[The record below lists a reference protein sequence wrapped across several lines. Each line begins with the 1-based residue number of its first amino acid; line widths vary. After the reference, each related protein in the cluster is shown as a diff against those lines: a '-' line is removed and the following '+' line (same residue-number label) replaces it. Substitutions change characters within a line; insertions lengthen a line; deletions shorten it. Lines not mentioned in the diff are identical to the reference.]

1 MLVLTLLYI
10 LLGVNL
16 IQVIIENGLEFYKN
30 SRFWL
35 TFVPMMILMWT
46 TMSAYFV

>member
-10 LLGVNL
+10 LFGVNL
-16 IQVIIENGLEFYKN
+16 IQVIMENGLEFYKN

-35 TFVPMMILMWT
+35 IFLPMMILVWA